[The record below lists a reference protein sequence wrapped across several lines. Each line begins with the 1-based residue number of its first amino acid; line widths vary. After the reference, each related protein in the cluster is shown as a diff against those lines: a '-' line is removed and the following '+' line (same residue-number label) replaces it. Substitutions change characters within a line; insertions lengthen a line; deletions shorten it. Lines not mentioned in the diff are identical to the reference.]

1 MRKVKESA
9 AVQPAA
15 AYIPVDSDFVLKDNV
30 RRLSRLMRTLLHES
44 FWKDVFIR
52 FFRKIS
58 AVVGLALII
67 VICLR
72 WPIVGPI

>member
-15 AYIPVDSDFVLKDNV
+15 AYIPVDSDFVLKDNAAAIQID
-30 RRLSRLMRTLLHES
+30 ENFAAQS

-67 VICLR
+67 MTITILIR
-72 WPIVGPI
+72 I